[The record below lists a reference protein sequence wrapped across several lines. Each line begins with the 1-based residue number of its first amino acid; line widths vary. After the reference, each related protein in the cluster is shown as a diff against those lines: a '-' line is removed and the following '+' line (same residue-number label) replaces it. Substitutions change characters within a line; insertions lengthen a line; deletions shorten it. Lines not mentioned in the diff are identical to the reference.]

1 LHLSRRTLALLL
13 ALTTPAIAQEPG
25 ASIASSPAWTQAM
38 PPGPVART
46 KITESYATL
55 VARDTYF
62 WAWPLVNMYNRR
74 LANESVKQFV
84 RAGPMPSAPINHLA
98 MLGDYIDPAS
108 G

>member
-1 LHLSRRTLALLL
+1 MHLSRGTLALLL

-25 ASIASSPAWTQAM
+25 ASIAPSPAWRQAM

-74 LANESVKQFV
+74 LANETVKQFV

-98 MLGDYIDPAS
+98 MLSDYIDPAS